1 MKNGYQYTQAATTLT
16 PALVVYL
23 IDASQSM
30 NDRCGS
36 TTRIDVVNMALKNAI
51 KDMAR
56 RSMRDG
62 VIQRRY
68 KIAIFVYS
76 TKVIDVLDGI
86 CDLPELVRAG
96 VPILRAGGQTDMAAG
111 FAAVEQLLEAH
122 MAEFQRCPAP
132 LVCHLTD
139 AQFTARDPS
148 SIIQRIQGLRVNDG
162 PVLVENIYVADNMLR
177 KPVQD
182 WYEWSGVLHT
192 RQLTNAYAKLLFY
205 LSSPLPESY
214 RQNINNYDY
223 HLQPGTSLFFPGT
236 HTDLLRLAFAIS
248 AATQLK

>member
-1 MKNGYQYTQAATTLT
+1 MYTQPATTLT
-16 PALVVYL
+16 PALVIYL

-36 TTRIDVVNMALKNAI
+36 TTKIDVVNMALKNAI
-51 KDMAR
+51 KDMVR

-62 VIQRRY
+62 VVQRRY
-68 KIAIFVYS
+68 KIAIFAYS
-76 TKVIDVLDGI
+76 TKVLDVLDGI
-86 CDLPELVRAG
+86 CDLPDLVRAG
-96 VPILRAGGQTDMAAG
+96 VPILSVGGKTDTAAG

-122 MAEFQRCPAP
+122 LAEFQRCPAP

-148 SIIQRIQGLRVNDG
+148 PIVQRIQALSVNDG

-177 KPVQD
+177 KPVQN
-182 WYEWSGVLHT
+182 WYEWGGVLKA
-192 RQLTNAYAKLLFY
+192 RQLTNIYAKLLFH

-214 RQNINNYDY
+214 RQNINNYGY
-223 HLQPGTSLFFPGT
+223 HLQPGSSLFFPGT
-236 HTDLLRLAFAIS
+236 HTDLIRLAFAIS